1 MSNTAASAAVTPAI
15 TPPPVRPRQCS
26 RARQLAAWR
35 CGGPLLLTALAGCRH
50 DERATTSSTVAIGV
64 GAIPGAPNYAQ
75 VAQGVELAVARLNET
90 AGGPRFRV
98 RLPDSRAS
106 SAVQVAQQLRNDPAV
121 IAVVGHPESG
131 KTLEAIPIYADAE
144 HGGANGVVAVSPTSS
159 SPQLSGISPWFFR
172 VAPSDADAAHFTA
185 RWVLDSLR
193 ARRAAIVYRND
204 SYGRDWADTFAA
216 GFVQGGGQ
224 VLSRNP
230 YLTSIVEWDAY
241 AALLAA
247 ERPEVLLFP
256 GDGAD
261 ALALLQALRARG
273 VRLPFVGGDG
283 TEGMKAHPDAS
294 GAYYVAFFDETRAS
308 SAEAQSFVPA
318 YRGRY
323 GRAPDVFAALSYD
336 AAIVIG
342 RTVAAGARTRAAL
355 RLALARVGNGAPSV
369 DGVAG
374 RIAFEEDHDIKGR
387 AVVITRI
394 PGVTPRDDEATA
406 PVPATS
412 RATRGRR

>member
-1 MSNTAASAAVTPAI
+1 M
-15 TPPPVRPRQCS
+15 RPRRRSQ
-26 RARQLAAWR
+26 ARLVAALTW
-35 CGGPLLLTALAGCRH
+35 GGSLLVPALTGCRR
-50 DERATTSSTVAIGV
+50 DEQAAASSTVAIGV

-75 VAQGVELAVARLNET
+75 VVHGVELAVARLNET

-98 RLPDSRAS
+98 RLPDSSAG

-131 KTLEAIPIYADAE
+131 STLEAIPIYADAE
-144 HGGANGVVAVSPTSS
+144 HDGANGVVAVSPTSS
-159 SPQLSGISPWFFR
+159 SPRLSGISPWFFR
-172 VAPSDADAAHFTA
+172 VAPSDADAAGFTA

-204 SYGRDWADTFAA
+204 SYGRDWAETFAA
-216 GFVQGGGQ
+216 GFVRGGGQ

-230 YLTSIVEWDAY
+230 YLTGIVEWDAY

-247 ERPEVLLFP
+247 EQPDVLLFP

-261 ALALLQALRARG
+261 ALALRRALRVRG
-273 VRLPFVGGDG
+273 VRVPFVGGDG
-283 TEGMKAHPDAS
+283 AEGMKADPEAA
-294 GAYYVAFFDETRAS
+294 GAYYVAFFDERHAS
-308 SAEAQSFVPA
+308 SAEAAAFIPA
-318 YRGRY
+318 YRGRH
-323 GRAPDVFAALSYD
+323 GRAPDMFAALAYD
-336 AAIVIG
+336 AAMVIG

-355 RLALARVGNGAPSV
+355 RLALSRIGNGAPSV

-387 AVVITRI
+387 TVVVTRI
-394 PGVTPRDDEATA
+394 PGVAPLDDEMTVPGAAA
-406 PVPATS
+406 PP
-412 RATRGRR
+412 ATRGRR